1 MQRLLIPALFALL
14 LSACAGGE
22 GGAMPAMPPTPVSVA
37 TVVERPVAD
46 WSSWNGRIQA
56 TQSAEIRA
64 RVGGELKQVHFREGE
79 TVKAGELLFTIDPR
93 EYRAAVANARAN
105 LARAEA
111 RLDLARRELK
121 RARSLQEAGV
131 MSGEELDA
139 KIGEERQADADVEA
153 GKAGLAQAELNLDFT
168 RIEAPFAGRVGAAEV
183 QAGNLIQPG
192 ATLLTTLVSIDP
204 VRVDFEIDEPAYLRL
219 KRNLSSSP
227 DSGSTVR
234 VALAGDTAPTAEGRV
249 VFIDNALDP
258 ATGTIRVRAE
268 LANPDG
274 LYTPGLFARV
284 QLLGGE
290 ARQALQVHPQALLT
304 DQDRRYVYVAGS
316 VTPPAEMG
324 SGPAY
329 TGAIRKDVV
338 LGPTVDGLVV
348 VESGLSAG
356 EQVVVNGMRKIF
368 FPGAPVA
375 PVEVPMEAPNTV
387 VTPGPADAAS
397 GKADA
402 AAAGGEG

>member
-1 MQRLLIPALFALL
+1 MQRLLIPALLALL

-22 GGAMPAMPPTPVSVA
+22 GGAPPAMPPTPVSVA
-37 TVVERPVAD
+37 TVIERPVSD
-46 WSSWNGRIQA
+46 WSSWSGRFQA

-64 RVGGELKQVHFREGE
+64 RVAGELKQVHFREGE
-79 TVKAGELLFTIDPR
+79 SVAAGELLFSIDPR
-93 EYRAAVANARAN
+93 EYRAAVDNARAN

-139 KIGEERQADADVEA
+139 KIGEERQAGADVEA
-153 GKAGLAQAELNLDFT
+153 AKAGLAQAELNLDFT

-192 ATLLTTLVSIDP
+192 ATLLTTLVSVDP
-204 VRVDFEIDEPAYLRL
+204 IRVDFEIDEAAYLRL
-219 KRNLSSSP
+219 KRHLSSNP
-227 DSGSTVR
+227 DSPSTVR
-234 VALAGDTAPTAEGRV
+234 VGLSGDSAPGAEGRV
-249 VFIDNALDP
+249 VFVDNALNP

-268 LANPDG
+268 LPNPDG
-274 LYTPGLFARV
+274 RYTPGLFARV
-284 QLLGGE
+284 QLLGAE
-290 ARQALQVHPQALLT
+290 TRQALQVHPQAVLT

-316 VTPPAEMG
+316 VTPPPELG
-324 SGPAY
+324 GGPAY

-338 LGPTVDGLVV
+338 LGPTIDGLVV

-356 EQVVVNGMRKIF
+356 DQVVVNGMRKIF

-375 PVEVPMEAPNTV
+375 PVEVPMDAPNTM
-387 VTPGPADAAS
+387 PAP
-397 GKADA
+397 
-402 AAAGGEG
+402 AAAGGGEG

>member
-1 MQRLLIPALFALL
+1 MQRLLIPTLLALL

-22 GGAMPAMPPTPVSVA
+22 GGAPPAMPPTPVSVA
-37 TVVERPVAD
+37 TVVERPVTD
-46 WSSWNGRIQA
+46 WSSWSGRFQA
-56 TQSAEIRA
+56 NQSAEIRA
-64 RVGGELKQVHFREGE
+64 RVAGELRQVHFREGE

-111 RLDLARRELK
+111 RLDLASRELK

-139 KIGEERQADADVEA
+139 KIGEERQADADVGA
-153 GKAGLAQAELNLDFT
+153 GRAGLAQAELNLDFT

-192 ATLLTTLVSIDP
+192 ATLLTTLVSVDP
-204 VRVDFEIDEPAYLRL
+204 IRVDFEIDEPAYLRL
-219 KRNLSSSP
+219 KRHLSASP
-227 DSGSTVR
+227 ETPSTVR
-234 VALAGDTAPTAEGRV
+234 VALAGDSAAGAEGRV

-284 QLLGGE
+284 QLLGAE
-290 ARQALQVHPQALLT
+290 TRQALQVHPQAVLT

-316 VTPPAEMG
+316 VTPPPEMG
-324 SGPAY
+324 GGPAY
-329 TGAIRKDVV
+329 TGAIRKDVE
-338 LGPTVDGLVV
+338 LGPTVDGLIV
-348 VESGLSAG
+348 VENGLSAG
-356 EQVVVNGMRKIF
+356 DQVVVNGMRKIF

-375 PVEVPMEAPNTV
+375 PIEVPMEAPNT
-387 VTPGPADAAS
+387 TPAPAAP
-397 GKADA
+397 
-402 AAAGGEG
+402 AAGEG

>member
-1 MQRLLIPALFALL
+1 MQRLLIPALLALL

-22 GGAMPAMPPTPVSVA
+22 GGAPPAMPPTPVSVA
-37 TVVERPVAD
+37 TVVERPVTD
-46 WSSWNGRIQA
+46 WSSWSGRFQA

-64 RVGGELKQVHFREGE
+64 RVAGELK
-79 TVKAGELLFTIDPR
+79 FTIDPR

-131 MSGEELDA
+131 MAGEELDA
-139 KIGEERQADADVEA
+139 KIGEERQAGADVESA
-153 GKAGLAQAELNLDFT
+153 RAALTQAELNLDFT
-168 RIEAPFAGRVGAAEV
+168 RIEAPFAGRIGAADV

-192 ATLLTTLVSIDP
+192 VTLLTTLVSVDP
-204 VRVDFEIDEPAYLRL
+204 IRVDFEIDEPAYLRL
-219 KRNLSSSP
+219 KRHLSSNP
-227 DSGSTVR
+227 ETPSTVR
-234 VALAGDTAPTAEGRV
+234 VGLTGDTAPNAEGRV

-284 QLLGGE
+284 QLLGAE
-290 ARQALQVHPQALLT
+290 PRQALQVHPQAVLT

-316 VTPPAEMG
+316 VTPPPEMG
-324 SGPAY
+324 GGPAY

-338 LGPTVDGLVV
+338 LGPSVDGLVV
-348 VESGLSAG
+348 VESGLSASD
-356 EQVVVNGMRKIF
+356 QVVVNGMRKIF

-375 PVEVPMEAPNTV
+375 PVEVPMDAPNT
-387 VTPGPADAAS
+387 TPAPAVP
-397 GKADA
+397 
-402 AAAGGEG
+402 AAGEG

>member
-1 MQRLLIPALFALL
+1 MQRLLIPALLALL

-22 GGAMPAMPPTPVSVA
+22 GGAPPAMPPTPVSVA
-37 TVVERPVAD
+37 TVVERPVTD
-46 WSSWNGRIQA
+46 WSSWSGRFQA
-56 TQSAEIRA
+56 NQSAEIRA
-64 RVGGELKQVHFREGE
+64 RVAGELRQVHFREGE
-79 TVKAGELLFTIDPR
+79 TVAAGELLFTIDPR

-105 LARAEA
+105 LVRAEA
-111 RLDLARRELK
+111 RLDLASRELR

-139 KIGEERQADADVEA
+139 KIGEERQADADVGA
-153 GKAGLAQAELNLDFT
+153 GRAGLAQAELNLEFT

-192 ATLLTTLVSIDP
+192 ATLLTTLVSVDP
-204 VRVDFEIDEPAYLRL
+204 IRVDFEIDEPAYLRL
-219 KRNLSSSP
+219 KRHLSSSP
-227 DSGSTVR
+227 DTPSTVR
-234 VALAGDTAPTAEGRV
+234 VALTGDNAPGAEGRV

-268 LANPDG
+268 LSNPDG

-284 QLLGGE
+284 QLLGAE
-290 ARQALQVHPQALLT
+290 TRQALQVHPQAVLT

-316 VTPPAEMG
+316 VTPPPEMG
-324 SGPAY
+324 GGPAY
-329 TGAIRKDVV
+329 TGAIRKDVE

-348 VESGLSAG
+348 VEKGLSAG
-356 EQVVVNGMRKIF
+356 DQVVVNGMRKIF

-375 PVEVPMEAPNTV
+375 PIEVPMEAPNT
-387 VTPGPADAAS
+387 PPAPAS
-397 GKADA
+397 P
-402 AAAGGEG
+402 AGGEG